1 MPEKKLGWRE
11 KFGKVKDIFD
21 KVWKPKFLRPSK
33 DENVM
38 MQCVKGV
45 GLGVWQVAVFVG
57 GIAAVG
63 TVAPKV
69 AGGLFLAGVVS
80 LATRDETRMPRLSEI
95 NKNSVLNHTDKGRGK
110 ASVNTRSLGRDN
122 KQSMLTRIQTSKNNS
137 QQQDV
142 EGLKTHKDKKIP
154 HPYQLSDKELSK
166 FICNNKAFRR

>member
-1 MPEKKLGWRE
+1 
-11 KFGKVKDIFD
+11 
-21 KVWKPKFLRPSK
+21 
-33 DENVM
+33 

-45 GLGVWQVAVFVG
+45 GLGVWQVTVFVG

-69 AGGLFLAGVVS
+69 AGGLFLAGAVS

-95 NKNSVLNHTDKGRGK
+95 NNNSVLNHTDTGQRK

-137 QQQDV
+137 QQPGNSQQQDV
-142 EGLKTHKDKKIP
+142 EGLKTHEDKKIP
-154 HPYQLSDKELSK
+154 HPYQLSDEELSK